1 MYGLSETDFFKIIDI
16 LKKYKEK
23 IEWTKIFGSRS
34 RGDYKDTSDIDLL
47 ISLRMNSII
56 DNIRNDFYESDL
68 KYTADIVEYSE
79 KMGENIKKNV
89 ENDGIL
95 IYKTNEKGEIIM
107 NENKLK
113 YKFEDF
119 QKALKKLETAL
130 EKDAHL
136 DELYLDGTIQRFEFV
151 YELSWKLMKSY
162 LEYQGTEVVSPRET
176 FREGFKDGI
185 ISDATEWINLMINRN
200 KTSHTYKEETA
211 WDIYDKIKSEYIVL
225 FKNFE
230 KEMREKLN

>member
-1 MYGLSETDFFKIIDI
+1 MYGLSETKVSKDMLMLKFET
-16 LKKYKEK
+16 LKK
-23 IEWTKIFGSRS
+23 
-34 RGDYKDTSDIDLL
+34 
-47 ISLRMNSII
+47 M
-56 DNIRNDFYESDL
+56 
-68 KYTADIVEYSE
+68 
-79 KMGENIKKNV
+79 
-89 ENDGIL
+89 
-95 IYKTNEKGEIIM
+95 
-107 NENKLK
+107 
-113 YKFEDF
+113 
-119 QKALKKLETAL
+119 LKKLEAAL

-136 DELYLDGTIQRFEFV
+136 DEVYLDGTIQRFEFV

-230 KEMREKLN
+230 KEMGKKLN

>member
-1 MYGLSETDFFKIIDI
+1 MYGLSETKVSKDMLMLKFET
-16 LKKYKEK
+16 LKK
-23 IEWTKIFGSRS
+23 
-34 RGDYKDTSDIDLL
+34 
-47 ISLRMNSII
+47 M
-56 DNIRNDFYESDL
+56 
-68 KYTADIVEYSE
+68 
-79 KMGENIKKNV
+79 
-89 ENDGIL
+89 
-95 IYKTNEKGEIIM
+95 
-107 NENKLK
+107 
-113 YKFEDF
+113 
-119 QKALKKLETAL
+119 LKKLEAAL

-176 FREGFKDGI
+176 FREGFKDSI

>member
-1 MYGLSETDFFKIIDI
+1 MYGLSETKVSKDMLMLKFET
-16 LKKYKEK
+16 LKK
-23 IEWTKIFGSRS
+23 
-34 RGDYKDTSDIDLL
+34 
-47 ISLRMNSII
+47 M
-56 DNIRNDFYESDL
+56 
-68 KYTADIVEYSE
+68 
-79 KMGENIKKNV
+79 
-89 ENDGIL
+89 
-95 IYKTNEKGEIIM
+95 
-107 NENKLK
+107 
-113 YKFEDF
+113 
-119 QKALKKLETAL
+119 LKKLEAAL

-200 KTSHTYKEETA
+200 KTSHTYKEETT

>member
-1 MYGLSETDFFKIIDI
+1 MYGLSETKVSKDMLMLKFET
-16 LKKYKEK
+16 LKK
-23 IEWTKIFGSRS
+23 
-34 RGDYKDTSDIDLL
+34 
-47 ISLRMNSII
+47 M
-56 DNIRNDFYESDL
+56 
-68 KYTADIVEYSE
+68 
-79 KMGENIKKNV
+79 
-89 ENDGIL
+89 
-95 IYKTNEKGEIIM
+95 
-107 NENKLK
+107 
-113 YKFEDF
+113 
-119 QKALKKLETAL
+119 LKKLEAAL

>member
-1 MYGLSETDFFKIIDI
+1 MYGLSETKVSKDMLMLKFET
-16 LKKYKEK
+16 LKK
-23 IEWTKIFGSRS
+23 
-34 RGDYKDTSDIDLL
+34 
-47 ISLRMNSII
+47 M
-56 DNIRNDFYESDL
+56 
-68 KYTADIVEYSE
+68 
-79 KMGENIKKNV
+79 
-89 ENDGIL
+89 
-95 IYKTNEKGEIIM
+95 
-107 NENKLK
+107 
-113 YKFEDF
+113 
-119 QKALKKLETAL
+119 LKKLEAAL

-162 LEYQGTEVVSPRET
+162 LEYQGTEVVNPRET

>member
-1 MYGLSETDFFKIIDI
+1 MYGLSETKVSKDMLMLKFET
-16 LKKYKEK
+16 LKK
-23 IEWTKIFGSRS
+23 
-34 RGDYKDTSDIDLL
+34 
-47 ISLRMNSII
+47 M
-56 DNIRNDFYESDL
+56 
-68 KYTADIVEYSE
+68 
-79 KMGENIKKNV
+79 
-89 ENDGIL
+89 
-95 IYKTNEKGEIIM
+95 
-107 NENKLK
+107 
-113 YKFEDF
+113 
-119 QKALKKLETAL
+119 LKKLEAAL

-176 FREGFKDGI
+176 FREGFKDGM

>member
-1 MYGLSETDFFKIIDI
+1 MYGLSETKVSKDMLMLKFET
-16 LKKYKEK
+16 LKK
-23 IEWTKIFGSRS
+23 
-34 RGDYKDTSDIDLL
+34 
-47 ISLRMNSII
+47 M
-56 DNIRNDFYESDL
+56 
-68 KYTADIVEYSE
+68 
-79 KMGENIKKNV
+79 
-89 ENDGIL
+89 
-95 IYKTNEKGEIIM
+95 
-107 NENKLK
+107 
-113 YKFEDF
+113 
-119 QKALKKLETAL
+119 LKKLEAAL

-136 DELYLDGTIQRFEFV
+136 DEVYLDGTIQRFEFV

-230 KEMREKLN
+230 KEMRKKLN

>member
-1 MYGLSETDFFKIIDI
+1 MYGLSETKVSKDMLMLKFET
-16 LKKYKEK
+16 LKK
-23 IEWTKIFGSRS
+23 
-34 RGDYKDTSDIDLL
+34 
-47 ISLRMNSII
+47 M
-56 DNIRNDFYESDL
+56 
-68 KYTADIVEYSE
+68 
-79 KMGENIKKNV
+79 
-89 ENDGIL
+89 
-95 IYKTNEKGEIIM
+95 
-107 NENKLK
+107 
-113 YKFEDF
+113 
-119 QKALKKLETAL
+119 LKKLEAAL
-130 EKDAHL
+130 EKGAHL